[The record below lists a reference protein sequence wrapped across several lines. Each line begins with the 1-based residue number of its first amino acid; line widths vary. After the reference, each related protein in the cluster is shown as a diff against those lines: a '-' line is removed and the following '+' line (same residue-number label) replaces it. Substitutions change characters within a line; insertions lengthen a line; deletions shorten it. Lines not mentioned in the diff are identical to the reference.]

1 MDQPVQGPGTNYRRL
16 FRKKPTSAQIV
27 KQAFDHPFMGDHE
40 NPFPSPFFTCIDNR
54 LQAPV
59 PHPASIFSARGT
71 KIPSGFFLLEPE
83 AGGASRLSWER
94 VFPVHSPQSCS
105 RSRGSLSMGRSST
118 SLILSAVSKAR
129 RASLTRIRCQGDALN
144 RRPHRRA
151 WRSPRG
157 ESDVS
162 V

>member
-59 PHPASIFSARGT
+59 PHPASILSARGT
-71 KIPSGFFLLEPE
+71 KIPSGFFLLSQKQGRLPFKLGKGLSRPFSPILFPEP
-83 AGGASRLSWER
+83 W
-94 VFPVHSPQSCS
+94 
-105 RSRGSLSMGRSST
+105 
-118 SLILSAVSKAR
+118 I
-129 RASLTRIRCQGDALN
+129 AL
-144 RRPHRRA
+144 H
-151 WRSPRG
+151 G
-157 ESDVS
+157 
-162 V
+162 